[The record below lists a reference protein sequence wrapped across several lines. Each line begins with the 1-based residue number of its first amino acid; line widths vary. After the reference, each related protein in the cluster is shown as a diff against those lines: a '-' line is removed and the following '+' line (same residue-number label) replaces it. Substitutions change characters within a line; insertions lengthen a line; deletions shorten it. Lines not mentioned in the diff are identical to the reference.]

1 MAFRSTSEDEALFY
15 AFGAGIMP
23 VLIPGMLLVFG
34 IIYLAMPRS
43 VSPLQSWADGT
54 YVNACCAPLILRNG
68 VLETQGRTTRYVV
81 SEAKY
86 GNQLEVP
93 TGIGVQRGVV
103 RFQGNAVFV
112 HFNNDSMA
120 RPALH
125 EAKSLHL
132 SDLDKVTSYE
142 FVKVQ

>member
-1 MAFRSTSEDEALFY
+1 MVFRNTPEDEALFN

-23 VLIPGMLLVFG
+23 VLLPGMLLVFG

-43 VSPLQSWADGT
+43 VPPSQSWADGT
-54 YVNACCAPLILRNG
+54 YVNACCAPLVLRNG
-68 VLETQGRTTRYVV
+68 VLETRGRTTRYIV

-86 GNQLEVP
+86 GYQLEVP
-93 TGIGVQRGVV
+93 TGIGVQRGKV
-103 RFQGNAVFV
+103 RFEGNAVFV

-132 SDLDKVTSYE
+132 FDLDKVTSYE

>member
-1 MAFRSTSEDEALFY
+1 MVFRNTPEDEALFN

-23 VLIPGMLLVFG
+23 VLLPGMLLVFG
-34 IIYLAMPRS
+34 IIYWAMPRRVPPS
-43 VSPLQSWADGT
+43 QSWANGT
-54 YVNACCAPLILRNG
+54 YVNACCAPLVLRNG
-68 VLETQGRTTRYVV
+68 VLETQGINTRYVV

-86 GNQLEVP
+86 GYQLEVP
-93 TGIGVQRGVV
+93 AGIGVRRGAV
-103 RFQGNAVFV
+103 RFEGSAVVV

-132 SDLDKVTSYE
+132 SDLDKLTSYE
-142 FVKVQ
+142 FVKVE